1 LVSSKEFALN
11 SSIELYPNPA
21 TSSLVLNISD
31 ADLSLE
37 SFEVIDATAR
47 VILKGSLNSG
57 FNELNVESLTP
68 GVYFIKVQTNLGEA
82 VQRFMKK

>member
-1 LVSSKEFALN
+1 
-11 SSIELYPNPA
+11 
-21 TSSLVLNISD
+21 LVLNISD

-47 VILKGSLNSG
+47 VILKGNLNSG